1 MPSVHETPQVPQALL
16 LAIGPYALPIR
27 CHGAAHWRPVYAL
40 HCSRQGAP
48 SSAFP
53 RRTYPGPACRRSH
66 QRGVTLISPNWPL
79 CCTGGIFPRG
89 HWSSR
94 VDVRSRVAGH
104 PTCHAPVPQLFDG
117 HHGPPE
123 GVCIPRETVGVLMIA
138 HTTLQRRPEREYRTV
153 EKELQELTARF
164 AGKENALA
172 VPLNFAMTVEP
183 HRSSVDPR
191 TERPTC
197 TASFLWCPAILPP
210 SLISMAAVQGPAGLP

>member
-1 MPSVHETPQVPQALL
+1 
-16 LAIGPYALPIR
+16 
-27 CHGAAHWRPVYAL
+27 
-40 HCSRQGAP
+40 
-48 SSAFP
+48 
-53 RRTYPGPACRRSH
+53 
-66 QRGVTLISPNWPL
+66 
-79 CCTGGIFPRG
+79 
-89 HWSSR
+89 
-94 VDVRSRVAGH
+94 
-104 PTCHAPVPQLFDG
+104 
-117 HHGPPE
+117 
-123 GVCIPRETVGVLMIA
+123 MIA
-138 HTTLQRRPEREYRTV
+138 RTTLQRRPEREYRTV